1 MENITNIIKES
12 HNRHEILK
20 KLNWDCNTSGYKK
33 INKYIIVN
41 NIDISHFETKQE
53 QYERTLKI
61 SKNNKG
67 IPLSEILISGSTYG
81 NGTKIKKK
89 LYAAGLKECKC
100 EKCGQGEIWY
110 GQHISL
116 ILDHVNGINNDNRI
130 ENLQILCP
138 NCNAAL
144 PTHCGKNMKY
154 KKTKKNK
161 SIEDKFKTKRS
172 ISIKSRKNDR
182 PSYEQLIIDVKELGY
197 TGSGKKYGVSDNAI
211 RKWIE
216 FYEKYEII
224 HLQV

>member
-1 MENITNIIKES
+1 MTITLC
-12 HNRHEILK
+12 H
-20 KLNWDCNTSGYKK
+20 
-33 INKYIIVN
+33 
-41 NIDISHFETKQE
+41 QE
-53 QYERTLKI
+53 GTLYERTLKI

>member
-1 MENITNIIKES
+1 
-12 HNRHEILK
+12 
-20 KLNWDCNTSGYKK
+20 
-33 INKYIIVN
+33 
-41 NIDISHFETKQE
+41 
-53 QYERTLKI
+53 
-61 SKNNKG
+61 
-67 IPLSEILISGSTYG
+67 
-81 NGTKIKKK
+81 
-89 LYAAGLKECKC
+89 
-100 EKCGQGEIWY
+100 
-110 GQHISL
+110 
-116 ILDHVNGINNDNRI
+116 
-130 ENLQILCP
+130 
-138 NCNAAL
+138 
-144 PTHCGKNMKY
+144 MKY

>member
-130 ENLQILCP
+130 ENLIVLSNSSHIKKYHNQL
-138 NCNAAL
+138 
-144 PTHCGKNMKY
+144 Y
-154 KKTKKNK
+154 KKRRRNNK
-161 SIEDKFKTKRS
+161 
-172 ISIKSRKNDR
+172 
-182 PSYEQLIIDVKELGY
+182 GY
-197 TGSGKKYGVSDNAI
+197 FI
-211 RKWIE
+211 
-216 FYEKYEII
+216 
-224 HLQV
+224 